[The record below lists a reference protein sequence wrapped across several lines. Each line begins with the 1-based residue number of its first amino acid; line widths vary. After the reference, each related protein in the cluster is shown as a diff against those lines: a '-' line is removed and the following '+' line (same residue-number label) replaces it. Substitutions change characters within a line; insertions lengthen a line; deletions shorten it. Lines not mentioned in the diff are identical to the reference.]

1 MSTQRRSAEYD
12 AKKASD
18 ASSVISSDEEQAIIK
33 IQIQEESGHQI
44 KYRSCSWQKVSRLI
58 TPRFHSLSSRSSLV
72 WAARRSGGDCGGCLC
87 MVSQLL
93 TLRENPATRLPP
105 CYFRS
110 ISAWPSSRESG
121 SPRLCFTAL
130 KKLTFPASDKS
141 PPPPRAYLLQCGTSR
156 NTAFPGLSPSLDL
169 CPALS

>member
-1 MSTQRRSAEYD
+1 MSRQRRSAEYD

-58 TPRFHSLSSRSSLV
+58 TPRFHSPSSRGSLV
-72 WAARRSGGDCGGCLC
+72 WAARRSGGGCGGCWC

-93 TLRENPATRLPP
+93 TLRENPANRRPP

-121 SPRLCFTAL
+121 SPRLCFTAR
-130 KKLTFPASDKS
+130 KELTFLVSGYHRHALYACSV
-141 PPPPRAYLLQCGTSR
+141 QCGMR
-156 NTAFPGLSPSLDL
+156 
-169 CPALS
+169 